1 MFLEIRCDWLVEGT
15 VVWKE
20 GIRESPQSYEGIG
33 RGLQAYHKRRDLTV
47 SKKPVSNGTSFP

>member
-20 GIRESPQSYEGIG
+20 GIRESPQSYKVLEEDYKPII
-33 RGLQAYHKRRDLTV
+33 RG
-47 SKKPVSNGTSFP
+47 GT